1 MLAVL
6 VVLVG
11 ILISMFSST
20 SLNADQVLLHQE
32 ENTNALVFCK
42 QDYIPPSDLPMIS
55 GPFVGRQRDVESVT
69 PKLHSSSTHTINIH
83 GPPAFGKSTLAIHIG
98 YKLVAIGIS
107 VRYID
112 TLEHGQ
118 LQLAVSH
125 TSASTDSKQTGL
137 KKHSGQNER
146 QGSNRYAYDLLNWA
160 QNLQN
165 DTVLILDNCDGILN
179 SRLRDS
185 FINLIKKLP
194 SDKLKLIVT
203 SQEQLVF
210 LDGFESWPVSKLDAK
225 ASEELLEQIVHNISS
240 SDVIALAASVGG
252 CPLALKVI
260 GMLVNISG
268 EEFVPSLVEQLN
280 NNPILTLD
288 KVSDKNARFKV
299 VMDTAFSYL
308 DGNLQ
313 NTGRYLCF
321 FPGSFDFKAAL
332 IVVKS
337 YNENH
342 IENLVRH
349 SLLEQ
354 YFNAGERRYKMHKL
368 IREYFRSKNG
378 AEMYKQHFGK
388 RFRLHYSDFFI
399 NYTRLHNL
407 NETSER
413 EEHLFS
419 TEKHNIDFLI
429 RSFQSLPWQDYSSI
443 ELSTLTLAI
452 SEKWIPLEVHV
463 LEGFVERLTITEMKK
478 VCRRFT
484 SYDDC
489 TRLYLD
495 ILDRIYTEKCFMP
508 CNSNFGCVLKQI
520 HKHFLLM
527 INDNENACDLFSCES
542 VEHVLLLITELS
554 QYWKNNTLSTS
565 TSVRHLYDDLL
576 QAKQACLCTKFTAHL
591 WQILFVYAS
600 LEALA
605 YVFDFKHSFCSH
617 LFERNDIILK
627 ITVKTFV
634 TTTLRFFPTCLPLL
648 SKDFCIYLFPEDAP
662 LFMTN
667 QAVLHHL
674 FSPSYLIST
683 YFFTSLCVFLVF
695 LFVAEANSDVATIL
709 SGVFAI
715 TFGLVYCY
723 FISIELGLLSSVS
736 SFYVVIFVCCI
747 TTLASLAVMVALFIY
762 IGVCIVYFSLL

>member
-1 MLAVL
+1 
-6 VVLVG
+6 
-11 ILISMFSST
+11 
-20 SLNADQVLLHQE
+20 
-32 ENTNALVFCK
+32 
-42 QDYIPPSDLPMIS
+42 MIS

-69 PKLHSSSTHTINIH
+69 AKLHYSSTHIINIH
-83 GPPAFGKSTLAIHIG
+83 GPPAFGKSTLAIRIG
-98 YKLVAIGIS
+98 YKLVAIDIS

-112 TLEHGQ
+112 TLEHG
-118 LQLAVSH
+118 QLAVSH

-137 KKHSGQNER
+137 KKHTGQNER
-146 QGSNRYAYDLLNWA
+146 QGSNRHAYDLLNWA

-203 SQEQLVF
+203 SQERLF
-210 LDGFESWPVSKLDAK
+210 LLDGFESWPVSKLDAK

-260 GMLVNISG
+260 GKLVNISG

-288 KVSDKNARFKV
+288 QVSDKNARFKV

-321 FPGSFDFKAAL
+321 FPGSFDSKAAL
-332 IVVKS
+332 FVVKPYKES
-337 YNENH
+337 H

-354 YFNAGERRYKMHKL
+354 YFNDGERRYKMHKL
-368 IREYFRSKNG
+368 IREYFRRKNG
-378 AEMYKQHFGK
+378 AEMYKQHFGR
-388 RFRLHYSDFFI
+388 RFRFHYSDFFI
-399 NYTRLHNL
+399 NYTRLRNL

-413 EEHLFS
+413 DEHLFF
-419 TEKHNIDFLI
+419 TEKHNIKYLI
-429 RSFQSLPWQDYSSI
+429 RSLQSLPWQDYSSI
-443 ELSTLTLAI
+443 ELTLAI
-452 SEKWIPLEVHV
+452 SENWIPLEVHV

-489 TRLYLD
+489 TKLYLD
-495 ILDRIYTEKCFMP
+495 ILDRIYTEKCIMP
-508 CNSNFGCVLKQI
+508 CYSNFGCVLKQI

-527 INDNENACDLFSCES
+527 INDNENACDLLSCES

-554 QYWKNNTLSTS
+554 QYWKSNTLSTS

-576 QAKQACLCTKFTAHL
+576 QAKQACLCTKFTAHF

-600 LEALA
+600 LEALV
-605 YVFDFKHSFCSH
+605 YVFDFEHSFYSH
-617 LFERNDIILK
+617 LFERNNIIWK
-627 ITVKTFV
+627 ITVTTFA
-634 TTTLRFFPTCLPLL
+634 TAMLRFYPICLPLL
-648 SKDFCIYLFPEDAP
+648 SKDFCIYLRPEDAS

-695 LFVAEANSDVATIL
+695 LFVAEASCGVAKIL
-709 SGVFAI
+709 LGVFAI
-715 TFGLVYCY
+715 TSGLVYY
-723 FISIELGLLSSVS
+723 YVMFIEWGLLSSVNS
-736 SFYVVIFVCCI
+736 YFVVIFVCFTIMLVSSVFMCG
-747 TTLASLAVMVALFIY
+747 LFVLC
-762 IGVCIVYFSLL
+762 IGVCIDCIEYFFPL

>member
-1 MLAVL
+1 
-6 VVLVG
+6 
-11 ILISMFSST
+11 
-20 SLNADQVLLHQE
+20 
-32 ENTNALVFCK
+32 
-42 QDYIPPSDLPMIS
+42 MIS

-69 PKLHSSSTHTINIH
+69 AKLHYSSTHIINIH
-83 GPPAFGKSTLAIHIG
+83 GPPAFGKSTLAIRIG
-98 YKLVAIGIS
+98 YKLVAIDIS

-137 KKHSGQNER
+137 KKHTGQNER
-146 QGSNRYAYDLLNWA
+146 QGSNRHAYDLLNWA

-203 SQEQLVF
+203 SQERLF
-210 LDGFESWPVSKLDAK
+210 LLDGFESWPVSKLDAK

-321 FPGSFDFKAAL
+321 FPGSFDSKAAL
-332 IVVKS
+332 FVVKP
-337 YNENH
+337 YNKLNH

-354 YFNAGERRYKMHKL
+354 YFNDGERRYKMHKL
-368 IREYFRSKNG
+368 IREYFRRKNG

-399 NYTRLHNL
+399 NYTRLRNL

-413 EEHLFS
+413 EEHLFF
-419 TEKHNIDFLI
+419 TEQHNIDYLI
-429 RSFQSLPWQDYSSI
+429 QSFQSLPLQDYSSI

-489 TRLYLD
+489 TKLYLD

-508 CNSNFGCVLKQI
+508 CYSNFGCVLKQI

-527 INDNENACDLFSCES
+527 INGNENACDLLSCES
-542 VEHVLLLITELS
+542 VEHVVLLITELS
-554 QYWKNNTLSTS
+554 QHWKNNTLSTS
-565 TSVRHLYDDLL
+565 TSVRHLYNDLL

-600 LEALA
+600 LEVLA
-605 YVFDFKHSFCSH
+605 YLFDFKHSFCSH

-627 ITVKTFV
+627 ITVTTFA
-634 TTTLRFFPTCLPLL
+634 TTMLQFFPTCLPLL

-683 YFFTSLCVFLVF
+683 YFVTSLCVFLVVMKF
-695 LFVAEANSDVATIL
+695 VSVAEASSGVATIL

-715 TFGLVYCY
+715 TFGSVYCY
-723 FISIELGLLSSVS
+723 FISIELGLLFSVI
-736 SFYVVIFVCCI
+736 SFYDIVVILMCYI
-747 TTLASLAVMVALFIY
+747 IMSASLAFVVVLFILC
-762 IGVCIVYFSLL
+762 IHVGVCIE